1 MAAALKKSLA
11 RNGAGSSGGD
21 GYPSYCPCDARTA
34 RGDQLSP
41 VECRVA
47 RPSGPTASSNRVE
60 EIAEEV
66 SRAGKAWAGG
76 VRAMA
81 AMAMAAEEAG
91 PEASLEVGARADT
104 WAAAVMAAVAWRVAA
119 AKGAV
124 VTGVEAWAVVLVA
137 AKGEVVRGVA

>member
-60 EIAEEV
+60 EIALTGRVGVGAGVNEGVNEAGSVTTSRRGSNWKFIGCPMRADWRV
-66 SRAGKAWAGG
+66 SSRGMAWSDGPVGGGALAGG
-76 VRAMA
+76 W
-81 AMAMAAEEAG
+81 
-91 PEASLEVGARADT
+91 PLSL
-104 WAAAVMAAVAWRVAA
+104 
-119 AKGAV
+119 
-124 VTGVEAWAVVLVA
+124 
-137 AKGEVVRGVA
+137 